1 MIEYMGS
8 QANLKTTS
16 GDVSN
21 GKDSTMLE
29 KPLIADVRD
38 DNYVQYT
45 VRAGVY
51 TPKRS
56 T

>member
-1 MIEYMGS
+1 MGS
-8 QANLKTTS
+8 LAKTTS

-38 DNYVQYT
+38 DNYLPPSVSEYL
-45 VRAGVY
+45 AHNNHLLIL
-51 TPKRS
+51 K
-56 T
+56 